1 MDMDTRP
8 SPPRREPLDDE
19 ALLDRLA
26 ETALVETQRAVRSP
40 PQDCADDPLGAEMF
54 LDIAAGFLERR
65 TDRAELIERL
75 RQRVLPQIAEETSDP
90 PSVEAAAPA
99 GEPTPASAPATPEPV
114 PAGGEPAPPPAAELG

>member
-8 SPPRREPLDDE
+8 PPPQRDPSDDE

-26 ETALVETQRAVRSP
+26 ETALAETQRAVRPP
-40 PQDCADDPLGAEMF
+40 PQACADDTLGAEMF

-75 RQRVLPQIAEETSDP
+75 RERVLQRPAEEA
-90 PSVEAAAPA
+90 PSAPSAEPAVSASEPAPA
-99 GEPTPASAPATPEPV
+99 SRPPEAKPK
-114 PAGGEPAPPPAAELG
+114 PPPAAEPE

>member
-8 SPPRREPLDDE
+8 SPPQREPPDDE

-26 ETALVETQRAVRSP
+26 ETALAETQRAVRP
-40 PQDCADDPLGAEMF
+40 PSRACVDDPLGAEMF

-75 RQRVLPQIAEETSDP
+75 RERVLQRPAEP
-90 PSVEAAAPA
+90 APNAEAGASGSEPAPA
-99 GEPTPASAPATPEPV
+99 PRPPE
-114 PAGGEPAPPPAAELG
+114 AKPAPPPAAEPE